1 MATPTKLRSRPEPV
15 RSGPDAAAVLTRY
28 GVVIFLALLFAG
40 FALLMPRTFAA
51 PANLLAIVADQS
63 IPIILALAAILPLAA
78 GEFDLSIAAVLGF
91 SSIVA
96 ISLSNAGLPLPVVLL
111 GTLAVGVM
119 VGTINAFFVVR
130 IGVNAF
136 ISTLAMATIL
146 AGLNLLVTGG
156 SLLTVESET
165 FGTLTTLPGARVQIV
180 ILYALVLVFVAWYVL
195 ERTPFG
201 RYLRATGMGR
211 AAARLSGVRTE
222 RYLAASFVLAS
233 LLAAFA
239 GFLMASRSGSAPPT
253 VGPEFLLPAYA
264 SAFLGAATIKPGF
277 FNVWGT
283 VVGAFL
289 LAIGSNGLVLMG
301 AQTWVANVFNGAAL
315 LTAVSVSVIVARRAG
330 KGRA

>member
-1 MATPTKLRSRPEPV
+1 MATPTTVRLQRKPA
-15 RSGPDAAAVLTRY
+15 RSGPYTAAILTRY

-40 FALLMPRTFAA
+40 FTLLMPRTFAA

-96 ISLSNAGLPLPVVLL
+96 ISLSNAGLPIPVVLL

-119 VGTINAFFVVR
+119 VGTINALFVVR

-165 FGTLTTLPGARVQIV
+165 FGELTTVPGSRIQIV
-180 ILYALVLVFVAWYVL
+180 IIYAFVLVFAAWYVL

-211 AAARLSGVRTE
+211 PAARLSGVRTE
-222 RYLAASFVLAS
+222 RYLAASFMLAS

-239 GFLMASRSGSAPPT
+239 GFFMASRSGSAPPT
-253 VGPEFLLPAYA
+253 LGPEFLLPAYA
-264 SAFLGAATIKPGF
+264 AAFLGAATIKPGF

-289 LAIGSNGLVLMG
+289 LAVGSNGLVLMG
-301 AQTWVANVFNGAAL
+301 AQTWVANVFNGLAL
-315 LTAVSVSVIVARRAG
+315 LAAVSVSVIVARRAG

>member
-1 MATPTKLRSRPEPV
+1 MATPTTVQSRPNPV
-15 RSGPDAAAVLTRY
+15 RSGLDLAPILTRY
-28 GVVIFLALLFAG
+28 GVVIFLVLLFTF

-91 SSIVA
+91 SSILA
-96 ISLSNAGLPLPVVLL
+96 ISLSNEGLPLPIVLL
-111 GTLAVGVM
+111 GTLALGVLVGSL
-119 VGTINAFFVVR
+119 NAFFVVTIR
-130 IGVNAF
+130 VNAF

-146 AGLNLLVTGG
+146 AGLNLLLTGG

-165 FGTLTTLPGARVQIV
+165 FGRLTNVPGSPVQIV
-180 ILYALVLVFVAWYVL
+180 ILYALVLVFAAWYVL
-195 ERTPFG
+195 EWTPFG

-211 AAARLSGVRTE
+211 PAALLSGVRTE
-222 RYLAASFVLAS
+222 RYLAGSFVVAAS
-233 LLAAFA
+233 LAAFA
-239 GFLMASRSGSAPPT
+239 GFLLASRSGSAPPT
-253 VGPEFLLPAYA
+253 LGPEFLLPAYA
-264 SAFLGAATIKPGF
+264 AAFLGAATIKPGF

-289 LAIGSNGLVLMG
+289 LAIGSNGLILMG

-315 LTAVSVSVIVARRAG
+315 LAAVSVSVIVARRAG